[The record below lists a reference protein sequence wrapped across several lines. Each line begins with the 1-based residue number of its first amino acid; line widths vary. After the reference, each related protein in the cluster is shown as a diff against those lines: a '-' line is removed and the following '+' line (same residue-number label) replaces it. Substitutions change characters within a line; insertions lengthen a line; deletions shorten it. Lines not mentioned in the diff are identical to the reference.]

1 MVYGIYGIYH
11 IVYGSGNYRF
21 INHKTL
27 YTTPLVARAAL
38 NYWIGLLCSSGCLGP
53 GFLGEYAPK
62 LCDSSRLFLGDE
74 TKCRG
79 LSN

>member
-38 NYWIGLLCSSGCLGP
+38 NYWIGAVVFVGVSWSRVSGGICSQVM
-53 GFLGEYAPK
+53 
-62 LCDSSRLFLGDE
+62 
-74 TKCRG
+74 
-79 LSN
+79 